1 MISRRYYQPPKQG
14 MRPKMRLRNTF
25 RKDSFEE
32 FVTDTRLV
40 QLCDV
45 QRTGD
50 EFLDV
55 IRLIE
60 NQHSDILAWVLD
72 PREGHGQGEEILRD
86 LLIQA
91 SVIASQKNSG
101 LDGRSTTAL
110 FFKEWPP
117 SRIRTTGFGSA
128 FTARE
133 LGMILQERVDLFVI
147 DAQNKFIL
155 AIENKAG
162 SRHTK
167 EQLESYRNHLNDV
180 VSANP
185 RLKGYAQIYIALDR
199 NSEEDYREF
208 APGSNYWLHMG
219 YSWLK
224 SSAQRALLHVS
235 RGNLAAKIV
244 MAYCNRQT
252 DWEDPDNALC
262 SRLCAELHH
271 LYPET
276 IKKLIH
282 TTQGRAE
289 KDWLASKEDNPLLLF
304 GLQNKS
310 AIALLSSTKGMVSV
324 KSEIIHT
331 LKIPADYIDNKRIR
345 LYIFPESCAAF
356 ISYSWP
362 IYLTLSYVENSTSTF
377 NLTLCWNSNNA
388 STEDDA
394 EYLRKVLTRL
404 NPKFGKHNNSQIR
417 RVNIGAVLSLS
428 EAIPKIAQTNKE
440 IEDAVM
446 SLDI

>member
-1 MISRRYYQPPKQG
+1 
-14 MRPKMRLRNTF
+14 MRLRTTF

-55 IRLIE
+55 IRLFE
-60 NQHSDILAWVLD
+60 NQHSDILAWMLD

-91 SVIASQKNSG
+91 SVIASQRNSS
-101 LDGRSTTAL
+101 LDRKSATAL
-110 FFKEWPP
+110 FFKKWPP
-117 SRIRTTGFGSA
+117 SKIRTTGFGSA

-133 LGMILQERVDLFVI
+133 LGMTPQERVDLFVI
-147 DAQNKFIL
+147 DSQNKFIV

-162 SRHTK
+162 APHTE
-167 EQLESYRNHLNDV
+167 EQLDRYKKHLNDV

-185 RLKGYAQIYIALDR
+185 RLKGYAQVYIALDR
-199 NSEEDYREF
+199 NSEEDYRED
-208 APGSNYWLHMG
+208 APGSDDWLHMG

-224 SSAQRALLHVS
+224 ASAQRALLHIS

-262 SRLCAELHH
+262 ARLCAELHH

-276 IKKLIH
+276 IKTLIH
-282 TTQGRAE
+282 TDQGRAE
-289 KDWLASKEDNPLLLF
+289 KVWLSSTTEDQIQLF

-310 AIALLSSTKGMVSV
+310 AIALLKATKGMVSV
-324 KSEIIHT
+324 KSEIVHT

-345 LYIFPESCAAF
+345 LYIFPECCAEF
-356 ISYSWP
+356 INYYWP
-362 IYLTLSYVENSTSTF
+362 IYLTLSYVDHSTSTF
-377 NLTLCWNSNNA
+377 NLTLCWNSKNANNA
-388 STEDDA
+388 NEA

-404 NPKFGKHNNSQIR
+404 NPKFGNHTNSQIR
-417 RVNIGAVLSLS
+417 RVNIGSGLSLNES
-428 EAIPKIAQTNKE
+428 IPKIAKAIKE

-446 SLDI
+446 SLDF